1 MGKDD
6 LLHKIGTLVF
16 SVERKE
22 VNSWKMVKAN
32 KKHANNILKFLN
44 IFCDRYAYF
53 FSADQKQSIR
63 HFEEKDIVHVSII
76 FLKFLD
82 T

>member
-1 MGKDD
+1 MGEDD
-6 LLHKIGTLVF
+6 FFHKIGTLVF
-16 SVERKE
+16 SVERKQ
-22 VNSWKMVKAN
+22 VYSWKMVKAN

-44 IFCDRYAYF
+44 IFCDRYAHF
-53 FSADQKQSIR
+53 FSADQKHSRR

-76 FLKFLD
+76 FLKFFD